1 MPRRVF
7 VFDQPDRVVVD
18 AIGPPGSRTFY
29 LQARSGKAVVS
40 VSLEKTQVVALA
52 TRMDQLLSA
61 IGSSSDPA
69 VTDADDAPLDEPL
82 VEVFRAGPMALSW
95 DAESESVVLEA
106 QPAEPGGEFAQLPD
120 EAVEGPDLMR
130 VRLSTAVARDMV
142 RRAARAVMAG
152 RPTCPFCGQPL
163 DPTGH
168 FCPSREAHLN

>member
-29 LQARSGKAVVS
+29 LQARSGRAVIS

-52 TRMDQLLSA
+52 TRMDQLLSV

-69 VTDADDAPLDEPL
+69 AGDVDDAPLDEPL

-95 DAESESVVLEA
+95 DAEAESIVLEA
-106 QPAEPGGEFAQLPD
+106 QPAEPGAEFAELPD
-120 EAVEGPDLMR
+120 EATEGPDLMR
-130 VRLSTAVARDMV
+130 VRLSPAAARDVV
-142 RRAARAVMAG
+142 RRAAGVVMAG

-163 DPTGH
+163 DPAGH
-168 FCPSREAHLN
+168 FCASREAHLN